1 MHRYFIQ
8 LAYNGKDFHGWQIQP
23 NAATVQQTLN
33 DALSLLLSHTI
44 NVVGAGR
51 TDTGVHAS
59 FFVAHFDLETPV
71 NDTEKLAYK
80 LNKILP
86 VSIRIDKIFEVDETM
101 HARFGALSR
110 TYHYFFSLK
119 KEPFLNDFTTFMPYD
134 LDVGKMNAA
143 SAILLKH
150 SDFTSFSKLHTDVK
164 TNNCVIDKA
173 EWVKRN
179 DMLIFEVKADRFLR
193 NMVRALVGTLV
204 LVGRNKISTSEFEEI
219 ILKKDRGAA
228 GASAKA
234 GGLFLSQIE
243 YPDEIQKQFVKTS
256 FLCNF

>member
-23 NAATVQQTLN
+23 NAATVQETLN
-33 DALSLLLSHTI
+33 GALSLLLSHAI

-71 NDTEKLAYK
+71 SDTEKLVYK

-86 VSIRIDKIFEVDETM
+86 VSICIDNIFEVDETM
-101 HARFGALSR
+101 HARFSALSR

-119 KEPFLNDFTTFMPYD
+119 KEPFLNDFTTFMPYN
-134 LDVGKMNAA
+134 LDVGKMNVA
-143 SAILLKH
+143 SAILLNH
-150 SDFTSFSKLHTDVK
+150 TDFTSFSKLHTDVK
-164 TNNCVIDKA
+164 TNNCVIQKA
-173 EWVKRN
+173 EWVKKN
-179 DMLIFEVKADRFLR
+179 DMMIFEVKADRFLR

-204 LVGRNKISTSEFEEI
+204 LAGRDKISTSEIEEI
-219 ILKKDRGAA
+219 IIKKDRGVA

-234 GGLFLSQIE
+234 GGLFLSGIE
-243 YPDEIQKQFVKTS
+243 YSEEVQKQFVKKP

>member
-8 LAYNGKDFHGWQIQP
+8 LAYNGKNFHGWQIQP
-23 NAATVQQTLN
+23 NATTVQQTLN
-33 DALSLLLSHTI
+33 DALSLLLSQRI
-44 NVVGAGR
+44 NIVGAGR

-59 FFVAHFDLETPV
+59 FFVAHFELEASV
-71 NDTEKLAYK
+71 ADTEKLVYK

-101 HARFGALSR
+101 HARFSALSR
-110 TYHYFFSLK
+110 TYHYLFSLK
-119 KEPFLNDFTTFMPYD
+119 KEPFLNDFTTFMPYK

-143 SAILLKH
+143 SSILLNH

-164 TNNCVIDKA
+164 TNNCEVHKA
-173 EWVKRN
+173 KWAENN

-204 LVGRNKISTSEFEEI
+204 LTGRNKISVSQFEEI

-243 YPDEIQKQFVKTS
+243 YPEEIQKQFVKTS